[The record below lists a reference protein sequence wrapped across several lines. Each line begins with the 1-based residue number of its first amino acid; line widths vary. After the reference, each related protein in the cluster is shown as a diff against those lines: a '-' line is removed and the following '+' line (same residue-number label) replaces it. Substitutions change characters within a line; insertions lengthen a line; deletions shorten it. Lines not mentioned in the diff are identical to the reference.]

1 MGLLDGKVAIVTG
14 AGGGLG
20 RAHAMLLAAHGAS
33 VVVNDLGGARDGT
46 GSSTSMADTVVDEI
60 KAAGGKAAATYGSVT
75 DDAAAAAMVKC
86 AVDNFGR
93 LDILINNAGI
103 LRDRSFKNM
112 TDAEWDAVID
122 VHLLG
127 CQIAAAQV
135 YMTDAEWDAVID
147 VHLRGSYLA
156 TKHAWA
162 QMLEQGEGGRI
173 IMTSS
178 TSGLIGNFGQ
188 ANYGAAKAGMAGFM
202 RVLALEGVKYG
213 ITVNVLAPAALSR
226 MTEDLMPE
234 SEETAVR
241 MAPEKVSPTVA
252 WLCTDAA
259 AKVTGRQFCVSG
271 NRTTLLSWQ
280 YDVLAEKDAMDGPW
294 SVEAI
299 GEQIEASMERWP
311 KLLKPMEV

>member
-1 MGLLDGKVAIVTG
+1 MGLLDGKVAINGVR
-14 AGGGLG
+14 AWVV
-20 RAHAMLLAAHGAS
+20 AHAMLLAQQGAS

-46 GSSTSMADTVVDEI
+46 GSGTSMADAVVEEI
-60 KAAGGKAAATYGSVT
+60 AAGGEAAANYGSVT

-86 AVDNFGR
+86 AIDNFGR

-103 LRDRSFKNM
+103 LRDRSFKN
-112 TDAEWDAVID
+112 
-122 VHLLG
+122 
-127 CQIAAAQV
+127 
-135 YMTDAEWDAVID
+135 MTDAEWDAVID

-234 SEETAVR
+234 SEETAIR
-241 MAPEKVSPTVA
+241 LAPEKGITYR
-252 WLCTDAA
+252 CM
-259 AKVTGRQFCVSG
+259 
-271 NRTTLLSWQ
+271 
-280 YDVLAEKDAMDGPW
+280 AMHRRRSQGH
-294 SVEAI
+294 
-299 GEQIEASMERWP
+299 WP
-311 KLLKPMEV
+311 PILR

>member
-1 MGLLDGKVAIVTG
+1 MGLLEGKVAIVTG

-20 RAHAMLLAAHGAS
+20 RAHALLLAEHGAC

-46 GSSTSMADTVVDEI
+46 GSSNSMADSVVEEI
-60 KAAGGKAAATYGSVT
+60 RNAGGQAAATYGSVT
-75 DDAAAAAMVKC
+75 EDDAAKAMVQC

-112 TDAEWDAVID
+112 TDAEWDAVI
-122 VHLLG
+122 
-127 CQIAAAQV
+127 
-135 YMTDAEWDAVID
+135 E
-147 VHLRGSYLA
+147 VHLRGAYLV
-156 TKHAWA
+156 TKHSWQ
-162 QMLEQGEGGRI
+162 QMLTQGDGGRI

-188 ANYGAAKAGMAGFM
+188 ANYGAAKAGLAGFM
-202 RVLALEGVKYG
+202 RVLALEGIKYG

-280 YDVLAEKDAMDGPW
+280 YDVLAERDSSDEPW
-294 SVEAI
+294 TVEAI
-299 GEQIEASMERWP
+299 GEQIEASMDSWP
-311 KLLKPMEV
+311 KLHKPMEV